1 MTFGNKLKLIRQK
14 NGWSQSDLARRL
26 NTSKQVISRYENE
39 QTTPKITVGVQY
51 AKTLGVPINLLLDDE
66 KDLFEKEIS
75 EEVSPQ
81 DNQIIRLLFNLT
93 VEEQKEALN
102 YIKFI
107 SKHNQDT

>member
-51 AKTLGVPINLLLDDE
+51 AKMLGVPINVLLDDE
-66 KDLFEKEIS
+66 KDLFEKETS
-75 EEVSPQ
+75 EEFSPQ
-81 DNQIIRLLFNLT
+81 DNQIIRLFFNLSI
-93 VEEQKEALN
+93 EEQKEALN

-107 SKHNQDT
+107 AKHNQDN